1 MRALKKIMTELVI
14 KLYRTLAKNRALFYT
29 LLIATSA
36 LFVFLGSKVVYE
48 EDISKL
54 LPSTDESKSAG
65 FAFNNLKVKDKIF
78 IEFLLKDTTQYNEET
93 YYTLAEAADSF
104 ADSVLLKDTST
115 NYIADLTWKLDDYLL
130 QDALGYLFENVP
142 QVLESKFY
150 PALDSI
156 LNPTYADAVMAQ
168 NVELLSSAQGMF
180 YYDIVRND
188 PLAIRN
194 IFMQQNKDIAGMM
207 GGAYKVVEGHFFTP
221 DSTVA
226 LAFLSPNFK
235 SFDSKQ
241 GTWLVEMLEE
251 EIAEFEAENPE
262 IEILFHGA
270 PVQSVF
276 NSRQIKSDLATTLSF
291 SLVLIC
297 LIIWFCFRN
306 KSTLLM
312 LLVPVVYGAF
322 FALATIYLIKGGM
335 SLMALGIG
343 AIVLGVALSYCLH
356 VLTHYKYV
364 SDPETV
370 LREQTKP
377 VIMGSL
383 TTIGAFAGLLFTKS
397 ELLSDFGL
405 FASLGMVGTTVFCL
419 VFLPHFFNPE
429 NNRINQK
436 AFNFIEKLN
445 TYPFEK
451 KTWLV
456 VSVLI
461 IFAVCLFT
469 GRNVGFDSNL
479 RNIGHYEPDVMRSS
493 ELLAQKTMPGMESKF
508 YAVLSKD
515 LDSALTYNIA
525 LEKKCRELAE
535 KGLIKK
541 YTNSAMLLL
550 PSNVIEER
558 ISLWESYWTPEK
570 VEQTRKLINRSG
582 KAQGFKDGM
591 FEPFMELTQAE
602 FEANS
607 LIDAGII
614 PEGLQANLV
623 ECTDSTWLVFTSA
636 QALPEDM
643 LTVSNTLVKET
654 EGIPS
659 NAIIVVDPFFYT
671 QNMVELLND
680 DFNVVLGIS
689 SLFVLIVLLLSFRN
703 LAIALIAFLPMSMSW
718 YIVLGVMGMF
728 GLEFNLINIVIS
740 TFIFGIGVDY
750 SIFVMDGLLGKDN
763 PRLLTFHK
771 TAIFFSAVVLILSI
785 ASLMFAVHPAISS
798 IGLSTL
804 IGMASTIAITYTLE
818 PFLFNVYKKWKDARK
833 K

>member
-1 MRALKKIMTELVI
+1 MTNLVI
-14 KLYRTLAKNRALFYT
+14 KLYRALGKNRALFYA
-29 LLIATSA
+29 LLAATSA

-78 IEFLLKDTTQYNEET
+78 LEFLLKDTTAYDEET
-93 YYTLAEAADSF
+93 IYTLAEASDAF
-104 ADSVLLKDTST
+104 ADSLLMRDTET
-115 NYIADLTWKLDDYLL
+115 GFIADLTWKLDDYLL
-130 QDALGYLFENVP
+130 QDAMGYLFENVP
-142 QVLESKFY
+142 HFLDSNFY
-150 PALDSI
+150 PALENV
-156 LNPTYADAVMAQ
+156 LNKEYANQVMAE

-180 YYDIVRND
+180 WYDIVRND
-188 PLAIRN
+188 PLAIRK
-194 IFMQQNKDIAGMM
+194 IFMEQNKDLAGMM
-207 GGAYKVVEGHFFTP
+207 GGSYKVVESHFFTP

-241 GTWLVEMLEE
+241 GTWLVEMIEA
-251 EIAEFEAENPE
+251 EIEKFEAANPE

-306 KSTLLM
+306 KSTLAM
-312 LLVPVVYGAF
+312 LLLPVVYGAF
-322 FALATIYLIKGGM
+322 FALSGIYLIKGGM

-364 SDPETV
+364 SDPQTV
-370 LREQTKP
+370 LKEQTKP

-383 TTIGAFAGLLFTKS
+383 TTIGAFTGLIFTKS

-405 FASLGMVGTTVFCL
+405 FASLGMVGTTIFCL
-419 VFLPHFFNPE
+419 VFLPHFFRPE
-429 NNRINQK
+429 NNRINRK
-436 AFNFIEKLN
+436 AFDFIEKLN

-451 KTWLV
+451 KRWLV
-456 VSVLI
+456 ALVLA
-461 IFAVCLFT
+461 IFAVSLFT
-469 GRNVGFDSNL
+469 GRNVGFDSDL
-479 RNIGHYEPDVMRSS
+479 KNIGYYEPDVMRSG
-493 ELLAQKTMPGMESKF
+493 EILAQKTMPGMESKY

-515 LDSALTYNIA
+515 LDSALAYNIA
-525 LEKKCRELAE
+525 LEKHCRALADS
-535 KGLIKK
+535 GLIKK

-550 PSNVIEER
+550 PGDVIEER
-558 ISLWESYWTPEK
+558 IAMWNNFWTPEK
-570 VEQTRKLINRSG
+570 VAQTGKLIATSG
-582 KAQGFKDGM
+582 KAQGFKEGM
-591 FEPFMELTQAE
+591 FEPFMELAQGE
-602 FEANS
+602 FEVS
-607 LIDAGII
+607 YLIESGII
-614 PEGLQANLV
+614 PEGLLANLV
-623 ECTDSTWLVFTSA
+623 ECTDSTYLVFTSA

-643 LTVSNTLVKET
+643 LAVSNSLVKET

-671 QNMVELLND
+671 QNMVQLLND

-689 SLFVLIVLLLSFRN
+689 SLFVLVVLLLSFRN
-703 LAIALIAFLPMSMSW
+703 IAIALIAFLPMSMSW
-718 YIVLGVMGMF
+718 YIVLGVMGML

-763 PRLLTFHK
+763 PKLLTYHK

-785 ASLMFAVHPAISS
+785 ASLMFATHPAISS

-818 PFLFNVYKKWKDARK
+818 PFLFNLYKNWRDK

>member
-1 MRALKKIMTELVI
+1 MTELVI

-168 NVELLSSAQGMF
+168 NEELLSSAQGMF

-451 KTWLV
+451 QTWLV
-456 VSVLI
+456 VSVRI

-558 ISLWESYWTPEK
+558 IALWKNYWTPEK

>member
-1 MRALKKIMTELVI
+1 MTDLVI
-14 KLYRTLAKNRALFYT
+14 KLYRALKRKPWRLYA
-29 LLIATSA
+29 LLIPSMC
-36 LFVFLGSKVVYE
+36 LFVLLGSGVEYE

-54 LPSTDESKSAG
+54 LPATDESKSAG

-78 IEFLLKDTTQYNEET
+78 LEFLLKDTTAYNDESH
-93 YYTLAEAADSF
+93 YLLAEAADAF
-104 ADSVLLKDTST
+104 ADSLLLQDTAT
-115 NYIADLTWKLDDYLL
+115 NYIADLTWRLDEYIL

-142 QVLESKFY
+142 QFLDADFY

-156 LNPTYADAVMAQ
+156 LNREYADAVMEE

-180 YYDIVRND
+180 WYDIVRND

-194 IFMQQNKDIAGMM
+194 IFMARNKEIAGMM
-207 GGAYKVVEGHFFTP
+207 GGTYKVMEGHFFTP

-235 SFDSKQ
+235 AFDSQQ
-241 GTWLVEMLEE
+241 GTYLIEMLEGV
-251 EIAEFEAENPE
+251 IGNFEAANPD

-306 KSTLLM
+306 RSTIIM
-312 LLVPVVYGAF
+312 LLFPVIYGAF
-322 FALATIYLIKGGM
+322 FALSGIYIIKGGM

-364 SDPETV
+364 NDPETV

-383 TTIGAFAGLLFTKS
+383 TTIGAFMGLMFTKS

-405 FASLGMVGTTVFCL
+405 FASLGMVGTTFFCL
-419 VFLPHFFNPE
+419 VFLPHFFNPQK
-429 NNRINQK
+429 NRTNRK
-436 AFNFIEKLN
+436 AFSFIEKLN
-445 TYPFEK
+445 TYPYEK
-451 KTWLV
+451 KYWLV
-456 VSVLI
+456 GLVLAV
-461 IFAVCLFT
+461 FAVSLFT

-479 RNIGHYEPDVMRSS
+479 KNIGYNEPDVVRSGRI
-493 ELLAQKTMPGMESKF
+493 LAEKTMPGMESKY

-515 LDSALTYNIA
+515 LDSALVYNIA
-525 LEKKCRELAE
+525 LEKKCRELADS
-535 KGLIKK
+535 GLVKK
-541 YTNSAMLLL
+541 YTNSAMLML
-550 PSNVIEER
+550 PSTVAAER
-558 ISLWESYWTPEK
+558 IDMWKEFWSREK
-570 VEQTRKLINRSG
+570 VEKLQNLLSASG
-582 KAQGFKDGM
+582 KAHGFKDGM
-591 FEPFMELTQAE
+591 FEPFLELVGRE
-602 FEANS
+602 FEVNS
-607 LIDAGII
+607 IVDAGIV
-614 PEGLQANLV
+614 PDGLMANLM
-623 ECTDSTWLVFTSA
+623 EYTDSTYLVFTSA

-643 LTVSNTLVKET
+643 LAVSNALVRGT
-654 EGIPS
+654 EGVPA
-659 NAIIVVDPFFYT
+659 NAIIVADPFFYT
-671 QNMVELLND
+671 QNMVKLLND
-680 DFNVVLGIS
+680 DFNTVLGIS
-689 SLFVLIVLLLSFRN
+689 SLFVFIVLLLSFRN
-703 LAIALIAFLPMSMSW
+703 IAIAIIAFLPMGMSW

-728 GLEFNLINIVIS
+728 GMEFNLINIVIS

-750 SIFVMDGLLGKDN
+750 SIFVMDGLLGRDN
-763 PRLLTFHK
+763 PKLLTYHK

-785 ASLMFAVHPAISS
+785 ASLMFATHPAISS

-804 IGMASTIAITYTLE
+804 IGMASTIAITYILE
-818 PFLFNVYKKWKDARK
+818 PFLFNIYKKWRERK
-833 K
+833 

>member
-1 MRALKKIMTELVI
+1 MTDLVI
-14 KLYRTLAKNRALFYT
+14 KLYRALGKNRALFYT
-29 LLIATSA
+29 LLVASSL

-78 IEFLLKDTTQYNEET
+78 LEFLLKDTTAYNEESL
-93 YYTLAEAADSF
+93 YTLAEASDAF
-104 ADSVLLKDTST
+104 ADSLLLQDTAT
-115 NYIADLTWKLDDYLL
+115 NYIADITWRLDDYIL

-142 QVLESKFY
+142 QFLDGRFY

-156 LNPTYADAVMAQ
+156 LNPAYADEVMAE
-168 NVELLSSAQGMF
+168 NVELLYSAQGMF
-180 YYDIVRND
+180 WYDIVRTD
-188 PLAIRN
+188 PLAMRK
-194 IFMQQNKDIAGMM
+194 IFMEQNKDIAGMM
-207 GGAYKVVEGHFFTP
+207 GGTYKVVEGHFFTP

-235 SFDSKQ
+235 AFDSQQ
-241 GTWLVEMLEE
+241 GTFLVEMLER
-251 EIAEFEAENPE
+251 EIEKFEAANPE
-262 IEILFHGA
+262 IEVLFHGA

-306 KSTLLM
+306 KSTLAM
-312 LLVPVVYGAF
+312 LLLPVVYGAF
-322 FALATIYLIKGGM
+322 FALSGIYIIKGGM

-364 SDPETV
+364 SDPERV

-383 TTIGAFAGLLFTKS
+383 TTIGAFMGLLFTKS

-419 VFLPHFFNPE
+419 VFLPHFFRPE
-429 NNRINQK
+429 NNRMNRK
-436 AFNFIEKLN
+436 AFDFIEKLN

-451 KTWLV
+451 KKWLV
-456 VSVLI
+456 ALVLVV
-461 IFAVCLFT
+461 FAVSLFT
-469 GRNVGFDSNL
+469 GKNVGFDSNL
-479 RNIGHYEPDVMRSS
+479 KNIGYNEPDVVRSGQIM
-493 ELLAQKTMPGMESKF
+493 ARKTMPGMESKYF
-508 YAVLSKD
+508 AVLSTD
-515 LDSALTYNIA
+515 LDSALAYNIA
-525 LEKKCRELAE
+525 LEKHCKALADS
-535 KGLIKK
+535 GLIKK

-550 PSNVIEER
+550 PSDVTEAR
-558 ISLWESYWTPEK
+558 IAQWQEFWSAEK
-570 VEQTRKLINRSG
+570 VARTEKMLSDAG
-582 KAQGFKDGM
+582 KKQGFKEGM
-591 FEPFMELTQAE
+591 FEPFMGLVEGE
-602 FEANS
+602 FEVNS
-607 LIDAGII
+607 LVDAGII
-614 PEGLQANLV
+614 PDGLLANLV
-623 ECTDSTWLVFTSA
+623 EYTDSTYLVFTSA

-643 LTVSNTLVKET
+643 LAVSNALVKGT

-659 NAIIVVDPFFYT
+659 NAIIVADPFFYT

-689 SLFVLIVLLLSFRN
+689 SLFVLVVLLLSFRN
-703 LAIALIAFLPMSMSW
+703 IAIALIAFLPMSMSW
-718 YIVLGVMGMF
+718 YIVLGVMGLF

-750 SIFVMDGLLGKDN
+750 SIFVMDGLLGRDN
-763 PRLLTFHK
+763 PKLLTYHK

-785 ASLMFAVHPAISS
+785 ASLMFATHPAISS

-804 IGMASTIAITYTLE
+804 IGMASTISITYILE
-818 PFLFNVYKKWKDARK
+818 PFLFNIYKKWKERK
-833 K
+833 

>member
-1 MRALKKIMTELVI
+1 
-14 KLYRTLAKNRALFYT
+14 
-29 LLIATSA
+29 
-36 LFVFLGSKVVYE
+36 
-48 EDISKL
+48 
-54 LPSTDESKSAG
+54 
-65 FAFNNLKVKDKIF
+65 
-78 IEFLLKDTTQYNEET
+78 
-93 YYTLAEAADSF
+93 
-104 ADSVLLKDTST
+104 
-115 NYIADLTWKLDDYLL
+115 
-130 QDALGYLFENVP
+130 
-142 QVLESKFY
+142 
-150 PALDSI
+150 
-156 LNPTYADAVMAQ
+156 
-168 NVELLSSAQGMF
+168 
-180 YYDIVRND
+180 
-188 PLAIRN
+188 
-194 IFMQQNKDIAGMM
+194 
-207 GGAYKVVEGHFFTP
+207 VVEGHFFTP

-226 LAFLSPNFK
+226 LAFISPNFK

-251 EIAEFEAENPE
+251 EIAEFEAENPG

-306 KSTLLM
+306 KSTLVM

-356 VLTHYKYV
+356 VLTHYKCV

-383 TTIGAFAGLLFTKS
+383 TTIGAFAGLLFTKY

-405 FASLGMVGTTVFCL
+405 FASLGIVGTTVFCL

-429 NNRINQK
+429 NNRINKK
-436 AFNFIEKLN
+436 AFSLIEKLN

-451 KTWLV
+451 KKWLV
-456 VSVLI
+456 AVVLL

-558 ISLWESYWTPEK
+558 IALWKNYWTPEK

-582 KAQGFKDGM
+582 KAQGFKEGM

-763 PRLLTFHK
+763 PKLLTYHK

-818 PFLFNVYKKWKDARK
+818 PFLFNIYKKWKDAGK

>member
-1 MRALKKIMTELVI
+1 MTDLVI
-14 KLYRTLAKNRALFYT
+14 KLYRALGKNRALFYT
-29 LLIATSA
+29 LLVASSL

-78 IEFLLKDTTQYNEET
+78 LEFLLKDTTAYNEESL
-93 YYTLAEAADSF
+93 YTLAEASDAF
-104 ADSVLLKDTST
+104 ADSLLLQDTAT
-115 NYIADLTWKLDDYLL
+115 NYIADLTWRLDDYIL

-142 QVLESKFY
+142 QFLDGRFY

-156 LNPTYADAVMAQ
+156 LNPAYADEVMAE
-168 NVELLSSAQGMF
+168 NVELLYSAQGMF
-180 YYDIVRND
+180 WYDIVRTD
-188 PLAIRN
+188 PLAMRK
-194 IFMQQNKDIAGMM
+194 IFMEQNKDIAGMM
-207 GGAYKVVEGHFFTP
+207 GGTYKVVEGHFFTP

-235 SFDSKQ
+235 AFDSQQ
-241 GTWLVEMLEE
+241 GTFLVEMLER
-251 EIAEFEAENPE
+251 EIEKFEAANPE
-262 IEILFHGA
+262 IEVLFHGA

-306 KSTLLM
+306 KSTLAM
-312 LLVPVVYGAF
+312 LLLPVVYGAF
-322 FALATIYLIKGGM
+322 FALSGIYIIKGGM

-364 SDPETV
+364 SDPERV

-383 TTIGAFAGLLFTKS
+383 TTIGAFMGLLFTKS

-419 VFLPHFFNPE
+419 VFLPHFFRPE
-429 NNRINQK
+429 NNRMNRK
-436 AFNFIEKLN
+436 AFDFIEKLN

-451 KTWLV
+451 KKWLV
-456 VSVLI
+456 ALVLVV
-461 IFAVCLFT
+461 FAVSLFT

-479 RNIGHYEPDVMRSS
+479 KNIGYNEPDVVRSGQIM
-493 ELLAQKTMPGMESKF
+493 ARKTMPGMESKYF
-508 YAVLSKD
+508 AVLSKD
-515 LDSALTYNIA
+515 LDSALAYNIA
-525 LEKKCRELAE
+525 LEKHCKALADS
-535 KGLIKK
+535 GLIKK

-550 PSNVIEER
+550 PSDVTEAR
-558 ISLWESYWTPEK
+558 IAQWQEFWSAEK
-570 VEQTRKLINRSG
+570 VARTEKMLSASG
-582 KAQGFKDGM
+582 KKQGFKEGM
-591 FEPFMELTQAE
+591 FEPFMGLVEGE
-602 FEANS
+602 FEVNS
-607 LIDAGII
+607 LVDAGII
-614 PEGLQANLV
+614 PDGLLANLV
-623 ECTDSTWLVFTSA
+623 EYTDSTYLVFTSA

-643 LTVSNTLVKET
+643 LAVSNALVKGT

-659 NAIIVVDPFFYT
+659 NAIIVADPFFYT

-689 SLFVLIVLLLSFRN
+689 SLFVLVVLLLSFRN
-703 LAIALIAFLPMSMSW
+703 IAIALIAFLPMSMSW
-718 YIVLGVMGMF
+718 YIVLGVMGLF

-750 SIFVMDGLLGKDN
+750 SIFVMDGLLGRDN
-763 PRLLTFHK
+763 PKLLTYHK

-785 ASLMFAVHPAISS
+785 ASLMFATHPAISS

-804 IGMASTIAITYTLE
+804 IGMASTISITYILE
-818 PFLFNVYKKWKDARK
+818 PFLFNIYKKWKERK
-833 K
+833 

>member
-1 MRALKKIMTELVI
+1 MTELVI
-14 KLYRTLAKNRALFYT
+14 KLYRALQKNRALFYT

-36 LFVFLGSKVVYE
+36 LFAFLGSKVVYE

-54 LPSTDESKSAG
+54 LPSTDESESAG
-65 FAFNNLKVKDKIF
+65 FAFNNLKVKDKVF
-78 IEFLLKDTTQYNEET
+78 IQFLLKDTTAYDEET
-93 YYTLAEAADSF
+93 IYTLAEAADTF
-104 ADSVLLKDTST
+104 ADSLLLQDTET
-115 NYIADLTWKLDDYLL
+115 NYIADLTWRLDDYLL
-130 QDALGYLFENVP
+130 QDAMGYLFENVP
-142 QVLESKFY
+142 HF
-150 PALDSI
+150 LDSNFYQPLEEI
-156 LNPTYADAVMAQ
+156 LTPAHAEQARAN

-180 YYDIVRND
+180 WYDIVRND

-194 IFMQQNKDIAGMM
+194 IFMEQNKGLASMM
-207 GGAYKVVEGHFFTP
+207 GGSYKVMEGHFFTP

-226 LAFLSPNFK
+226 IAFLSPNFK

-241 GTWLVEMLEE
+241 GTWMVEMLEG
-251 EIAEFEAENPE
+251 EIAKFEAAHPE
-262 IEILFHGA
+262 IEIIFHGA

-276 NSRQIKSDLATTLSF
+276 NSRQIKNDLVTTLGF
-291 SLVLIC
+291 SLILIG

-306 KSTLLM
+306 KSTLL
-312 LLVPVVYGAF
+312 LLIVPVVYGAF
-322 FALATIYLIKGGM
+322 FSLSGIYLIKGGM

-383 TTIGAFAGLLFTKS
+383 TTIGAFMGLVFTKS

-405 FASLGMVGTTVFCL
+405 FAALGMVGTTIFCL
-419 VFLPHFFNPE
+419 VFLPHFFRPE
-429 NNRINQK
+429 NNKINRK
-436 AFNFIEKLN
+436 AFAIIEKIN

-451 KTWLV
+451 KGWLV
-456 VSVLI
+456 ILVLAIFVVS
-461 IFAVCLFT
+461 LFT
-469 GRNVGFDSNL
+469 GKNVGFDSDL
-479 RNIGHYEPDVMRSS
+479 KNIGHYEPDVMRSQA
-493 ELLAQKTMPGMESKF
+493 LMAQKTMPGMESKF

-535 KGLIKK
+535 SGLIKK
-541 YTNSAMLLL
+541 FSNTAMLLL
-550 PSNVIEER
+550 PSNVIKERIALWSGFWNEER
-558 ISLWESYWTPEK
+558 VEK
-570 VEQTRKLINRSG
+570 TRKILSNSG
-582 KAQGFKDGM
+582 KKQGFKEGM
-591 FEPFMELTQAE
+591 FDPFMDLAQGEYE
-602 FEANS
+602 VSS

-614 PEGLQANLV
+614 PEGLLANLV
-623 ECTDSTWLVFTSA
+623 ECTDSTYLVFTSA

-643 LTVSNTLVKET
+643 LTVSNTLVRET
-654 EGIPS
+654 EGIPG

-703 LAIALIAFLPMSMSW
+703 IPIALIAFLPMSMSW
-718 YIVLGVMGMF
+718 YIVLGVMGML
-728 GLEFNLINIVIS
+728 GLQFNLINIVIS

-750 SIFVMDGLLGKDN
+750 SIFVMDGMLGKDN
-763 PRLLTFHK
+763 PKLLTYHK

-818 PFLFNVYKKWKDARK
+818 PFLFNMYKKWKERK

>member
-1 MRALKKIMTELVI
+1 
-14 KLYRTLAKNRALFYT
+14 
-29 LLIATSA
+29 
-36 LFVFLGSKVVYE
+36 
-48 EDISKL
+48 
-54 LPSTDESKSAG
+54 
-65 FAFNNLKVKDKIF
+65 
-78 IEFLLKDTTQYNEET
+78 
-93 YYTLAEAADSF
+93 
-104 ADSVLLKDTST
+104 
-115 NYIADLTWKLDDYLL
+115 
-130 QDALGYLFENVP
+130 
-142 QVLESKFY
+142 
-150 PALDSI
+150 
-156 LNPTYADAVMAQ
+156 
-168 NVELLSSAQGMF
+168 
-180 YYDIVRND
+180 
-188 PLAIRN
+188 
-194 IFMQQNKDIAGMM
+194 
-207 GGAYKVVEGHFFTP
+207 
-221 DSTVA
+221 
-226 LAFLSPNFK
+226 
-235 SFDSKQ
+235 
-241 GTWLVEMLEE
+241 
-251 EIAEFEAENPE
+251 
-262 IEILFHGA
+262 
-270 PVQSVF
+270 
-276 NSRQIKSDLATTLSF
+276 
-291 SLVLIC
+291 
-297 LIIWFCFRN
+297 
-306 KSTLLM
+306 
-312 LLVPVVYGAF
+312 
-322 FALATIYLIKGGM
+322 
-335 SLMALGIG
+335 
-343 AIVLGVALSYCLH
+343 

-429 NNRINQK
+429 NNRINKK
-436 AFNFIEKLN
+436 AFSLIEKLN

-451 KTWLV
+451 KKWLV
-456 VSVLI
+456 AVVLL

-558 ISLWESYWTPEK
+558 IALWKNYWTPEK

-582 KAQGFKDGM
+582 KAQGFKEGM

-763 PRLLTFHK
+763 PKLLTYHK

-818 PFLFNVYKKWKDARK
+818 PFLFNIYKKWKDAGK

>member
-1 MRALKKIMTELVI
+1 MTELTI
-14 KLYRTLAKNRALFYT
+14 KLYRALKKNRALFYT

-142 QVLESKFY
+142 QVLESNFY

-156 LNPTYADAVMAQ
+156 LNPAYADAVMAE

-251 EIAEFEAENPE
+251 EIAEFQAENPE

-291 SLVLIC
+291 SLILIC
-297 LIIWFCFRN
+297 LIIWYCFKN
-306 KSTLLM
+306 KSTLMM
-312 LLVPVVYGAF
+312 LIVPVVYGAF
-322 FALATIYLIKGGM
+322 FALSVIYLIKGGM

-419 VFLPHFFNPE
+419 VFLPHFFKPE
-429 NNRINQK
+429 NNKINKK

-451 KTWLV
+451 KKWLV
-456 VSVLI
+456 AAVMA
-461 IFAVCLFT
+461 IFAISLFT
-469 GRNVGFDSNL
+469 GKNVGFDTDL
-479 RNIGHYEPDVMRSS
+479 KNIGHYEPVVMRSTKI
-493 ELLAQKTMPGMESKF
+493 LAEKTMPGMESKF

-535 KGLIKK
+535 QGLIKK

-558 ISLWESYWTPEK
+558 IDLWENYWTEDK
-570 VEQTRKLINRSG
+570 VEQTRKLISRSG

-591 FEPFMELTQAE
+591 FDPFMELTQAE

-654 EGIPS
+654 EGVPS
-659 NAIIVVDPFFYT
+659 NSIIVVDPFFYT
-671 QNMVELLND
+671 QNMVKLLND

-689 SLFVLIVLLLSFRN
+689 SLFVLVVLLLSFRN

-718 YIVLGVMGMF
+718 YIVLGVMGIF

-763 PRLLTFHK
+763 PKLLTFHK

-818 PFLFNVYKKWKDARK
+818 PFLFNIYKKWKDARK

>member
-1 MRALKKIMTELVI
+1 MTDLVI
-14 KLYRTLAKNRALFYT
+14 KLYRALGKNRALFYT
-29 LLIATSA
+29 LLIASSV
-36 LFVFLGSKVVYE
+36 LFAFLGSKVVYE

-78 IEFLLKDTTQYNEET
+78 LEFLLKDTTGYNEESF
-93 YYTLAEAADSF
+93 YSLAEAADSF
-104 ADSVLLKDTST
+104 ADSLLLQDTAT
-115 NYIADLTWKLDDYLL
+115 CYIADLTWRLDDYIL
-130 QDALGYLFENVP
+130 QDAMGYLFENVP
-142 QVLESKFY
+142 HFLDSNFY
-150 PALDSI
+150 PALENI
-156 LNPTYADAVMAQ
+156 LNPAYADKVMEE

-180 YYDIVRND
+180 WYDIVRND

-194 IFMQQNKDIAGMM
+194 IFMEQNKDIAGMM
-207 GGAYKVVEGHFFTP
+207 GGSYKILEGHFFTP

-241 GTWLVEMLEE
+241 GTWLVEMIEG
-251 EIAEFEAENPE
+251 EIAKFEAANPE

-276 NSRQIKSDLATTLSF
+276 NSRQIKSDLTTTLSF
-291 SLVLIC
+291 SLALIC

-306 KSTLLM
+306 KSTLI
-312 LLVPVVYGAF
+312 LLLLPVVYGAF
-322 FALATIYLIKGGM
+322 FALAVIYLIKGGM

-364 SDPETV
+364 SDPERV

-419 VFLPHFFNPE
+419 VFLPHFFRPE
-429 NNRINQK
+429 NNRINRN
-436 AFNFIEKLN
+436 AFDFIEKLN

-451 KTWLV
+451 KRWLV
-456 VSVLI
+456 ASVVV
-461 IFAVCLFT
+461 IFIVCLFT

-479 RNIGHYEPDVMRSS
+479 RNIGHYEPDVMRSTAI
-493 ELLAQKTMPGMESKF
+493 LAEKTMPGMESKY

-515 LDSALTYNIA
+515 LDSAFTYNIA

-535 KGLIKK
+535 SGLIKK

-550 PSNVIEER
+550 PADVIEER
-558 ISLWESYWTPEK
+558 IALWQDFWSPEK
-570 VEQTRKLINRSG
+570 VEHTRKMINRSG
-582 KAQGFKDGM
+582 KAQGFKEGM
-591 FEPFMELTQAE
+591 FEPFMELAQGE
-602 FEANS
+602 YDVNY
-607 LIDAGII
+607 LIEAGII
-614 PEGLQANLV
+614 PEGLLANLV
-623 ECTDSTWLVFTSA
+623 ECTDSTYLVFTSA

-643 LTVSNTLVKET
+643 LKVSNTLVKET

-703 LAIALIAFLPMSMSW
+703 IAVALIAFLPMSMSW
-718 YIVLGVMGMF
+718 YIVLGVMGIF

-750 SIFVMDGLLGKDN
+750 SIFVMDGLLGRGNDN
-763 PRLLTFHK
+763 PMLLTYHK

-818 PFLFNVYKKWKDARK
+818 PFLFNLYKKWRDK

>member
-1 MRALKKIMTELVI
+1 MTDLVI
-14 KLYRTLAKNRALFYT
+14 KLYRALGKNCALFYT
-29 LLIATSA
+29 LLVASSL

-78 IEFLLKDTTQYNEET
+78 LEFLLKDTTAYNEESL
-93 YYTLAEAADSF
+93 YTLAEASDAF
-104 ADSVLLKDTST
+104 ADSLLLQDTAT
-115 NYIADLTWKLDDYLL
+115 NYIADLTWRLDDYIL

-142 QVLESKFY
+142 QFLDERFY

-156 LNPTYADAVMAQ
+156 LNPAYADEVMAE
-168 NVELLSSAQGMF
+168 NVELLYSAQGMF
-180 YYDIVRND
+180 WYDIVRTD
-188 PLAIRN
+188 PLAMRK
-194 IFMQQNKDIAGMM
+194 IFMEQNKDIAGMM
-207 GGAYKVVEGHFFTP
+207 GGTYKVMEGHFFTP

-235 SFDSKQ
+235 AFDSQQ
-241 GTWLVEMLEE
+241 GTFLVEMLER
-251 EIAEFEAENPE
+251 EIEKFEAANPE
-262 IEILFHGA
+262 IEVLFHGA

-306 KSTLLM
+306 KSTLAM
-312 LLVPVVYGAF
+312 LLLPVVYGAF
-322 FALATIYLIKGGM
+322 FALSGIYIIKGGM

-364 SDPETV
+364 SDPERV

-383 TTIGAFAGLLFTKS
+383 TTIGAFMGLLFTKS

-419 VFLPHFFNPE
+419 VFLPHFFRPE
-429 NNRINQK
+429 NNRMNRK
-436 AFNFIEKLN
+436 AFDFIEKLN

-451 KTWLV
+451 KKWLV
-456 VSVLI
+456 ALVLVV
-461 IFAVCLFT
+461 FAVSLFT

-479 RNIGHYEPDVMRSS
+479 KNIGYNEPDVVRSGQIM
-493 ELLAQKTMPGMESKF
+493 ARKTMPGMESKYF
-508 YAVLSKD
+508 AVLSTD
-515 LDSALTYNIA
+515 LDSALAYNIA
-525 LEKKCRELAE
+525 LEKHCKALADS
-535 KGLIKK
+535 GLIKK

-550 PSNVIEER
+550 PSDVTEAR
-558 ISLWESYWTPEK
+558 IAQWQEFWSAEK
-570 VEQTRKLINRSG
+570 VARTEKMLSTAG
-582 KAQGFKDGM
+582 KKQGFKEGM
-591 FEPFMELTQAE
+591 FEPFMGLVEGE
-602 FEANS
+602 FEVNS
-607 LIDAGII
+607 LVDAGII
-614 PEGLQANLV
+614 PDGLLANLV
-623 ECTDSTWLVFTSA
+623 EYTDSTYLVFTSA

-643 LTVSNTLVKET
+643 LAVSNALVKGT

-659 NAIIVVDPFFYT
+659 NAIIVADPFFYT

-689 SLFVLIVLLLSFRN
+689 SLFVLVVLLLSFRN
-703 LAIALIAFLPMSMSW
+703 IAIALIAFLPMSMSW
-718 YIVLGVMGMF
+718 YIVLGVMGLF

-750 SIFVMDGLLGKDN
+750 SIFVMDGLLGRDN
-763 PRLLTFHK
+763 PKLLTYHK

-785 ASLMFAVHPAISS
+785 ASLMFATHPAISS

-804 IGMASTIAITYTLE
+804 IGMASTISITYILE
-818 PFLFNVYKKWKDARK
+818 PFLFNIYKKWKERK
-833 K
+833 

>member
-1 MRALKKIMTELVI
+1 MTNLVI
-14 KLYRTLAKNRALFYT
+14 KLYRALQKNRALFYT
-29 LLIATSA
+29 LLIASSA

-78 IEFLLKDTTQYNEET
+78 LQFMLKDTTAYDQET
-93 YYTLAEAADSF
+93 MYTLAEATDTF
-104 ADSVLLKDTST
+104 ADSLLMQDTAT
-115 NYIADLTWKLDDYLL
+115 NYIADLTWRLDEYLM
-130 QDALGYLFENVP
+130 QDAMGYLFENLP
-142 QVLESKFY
+142 HFLDENFYAPLEQALT
-150 PALDSI
+150 PAH
-156 LNPTYADAVMAQ
+156 ADMAMAN

-180 YYDIVRND
+180 WYDIVRND

-194 IFMQQNKDIAGMM
+194 IFLEQNKGLAGMM
-207 GGAYKVVEGHFFTP
+207 GGNYKIMESHFFTP
-221 DSTVA
+221 DSTIA
-226 LAFLSPNFK
+226 IAFLSPNFK

-241 GTWLVEMLEE
+241 GTWLVEMLEG
-251 EIAEFEAENPE
+251 EIAKFEAANPE

-276 NSRQIKSDLATTLSF
+276 NSRQIKNDLVTTLGF
-291 SLVLIC
+291 SLILIG
-297 LIIWFCFRN
+297 LIIWGCFRN
-306 KSTLLM
+306 KSTLLL
-312 LLVPVVYGAF
+312 LLVPVIYGAF
-322 FALATIYLIKGGM
+322 FSLSGIYLIKGSM

-356 VLTHYKYV
+356 ILTHYKYV

-383 TTIGAFAGLLFTKS
+383 TTIGAFMGLVFTKS

-419 VFLPHFFNPE
+419 VFLPHFFRPE
-429 NNRINQK
+429 NNKINKK
-436 AFNFIEKLN
+436 AFALIEKLN

-456 VSVLI
+456 VLVL
-461 IFAVCLFT
+461 AVFVISLFT
-469 GRNVGFDSNL
+469 GKNVGFDSDL
-479 RNIGHYEPDVMRSS
+479 KNIGHYEPDIMRSQAIM
-493 ELLAQKTMPGMESKF
+493 AQKTMPGMHSKY

-525 LEKKCRELAE
+525 LENKCRELADS
-535 KGLIKK
+535 GLIKK
-541 YTNSAMLLL
+541 FSNTAMLML
-550 PSNVIEER
+550 PSNIIQER
-558 ISLWESYWTPEK
+558 ISLWENFWSEDK
-570 VEQTRKLINRSG
+570 EAKTRKILSVSG
-582 KAQGFKDGM
+582 KKQGFKEGM
-591 FEPFMELTQAE
+591 FEPFIELAE
-602 FEANS
+602 GDYDVNS
-607 LIDAGII
+607 IIDAGLI
-614 PEGLQANLV
+614 PDGLLANFV
-623 ECTDSTWLVFTSA
+623 ECTDSTYLVFTSA
-636 QALPEDM
+636 QALPQDM
-643 LTVSNTLVKET
+643 LAVSNALVKET

-703 LAIALIAFLPMSMSW
+703 IPIALIAFLPMSMSW
-718 YIVLGVMGMF
+718 YIVLGVMGML

-750 SIFVMDGLLGKDN
+750 SIFVMDGLLGKEN
-763 PRLLTFHK
+763 PKLLTYHK
-771 TAIFFSAVVLILSI
+771 SAIFFSAVVLILSI

-818 PFLFNVYKKWKDARK
+818 PFLFNQYKKWKERK

>member
-1 MRALKKIMTELVI
+1 MTELVI

-558 ISLWESYWTPEK
+558 ISLWENYWTPEK

>member
-1 MRALKKIMTELVI
+1 MTNLVI
-14 KLYRTLAKNRALFYT
+14 KLYRALKRKPWRLYA
-29 LLIATSA
+29 LLIPTMC
-36 LFVFLGSKVVYE
+36 LFVLLGSRVEYE

-78 IEFLLKDTTQYNEET
+78 LEFLLKDTTAYNEET
-93 YYTLAEAADSF
+93 LYTLAEASDTF
-104 ADSVLLKDTST
+104 ADSLLLQDTAT
-115 NYIADLTWKLDDYLL
+115 NYIADLTWRLDDYIL

-142 QVLESKFY
+142 QFLDENFY

-156 LNPTYADAVMAQ
+156 LNPEYAESIMAE
-168 NVELLSSAQGMF
+168 NVELLTSAQGMF
-180 YYDIVRND
+180 WYDIVRRD
-188 PLAIRN
+188 PLALRK
-194 IFMQQNKDIAGMM
+194 IFMEQNKDIAGMM
-207 GGAYKVVEGHFFTP
+207 GGTYKVVEGHFFTP

-235 SFDSKQ
+235 AFDSQQ
-241 GTWLVEMLEE
+241 GTLLVEMLER
-251 EIAEFEAENPE
+251 EIEKFEAANPE

-306 KSTLLM
+306 KSTLAM
-312 LLVPVVYGAF
+312 LLFPVVYGAF
-322 FALATIYLIKGGM
+322 FALSGIYIIKGGM

-364 SDPETV
+364 SDPERV

-383 TTIGAFAGLLFTKS
+383 TTIGAFMGLLFTKS

-419 VFLPHFFNPE
+419 VFLPHFFRPE
-429 NNRINQK
+429 RNRINRK
-436 AFNFIEKLN
+436 AFDFIEKLN

-451 KTWLV
+451 KKWLV
-456 VSVLI
+456 ALVLVV
-461 IFAVCLFT
+461 FAVSLFT

-479 RNIGHYEPDVMRSS
+479 KNIGYNEPDVVRSGQIM
-493 ELLAQKTMPGMESKF
+493 AQKTMPGMESKYF
-508 YAVLSKD
+508 AVLSTD
-515 LDSALTYNIA
+515 LNSALAYNIA
-525 LEKKCRELAE
+525 LEKHCKALADS
-535 KGLIKK
+535 GLIKK

-550 PSNVIEER
+550 PSDVTEKR
-558 ISLWESYWTPEK
+558 ITQWQEFWSQEK
-570 VEQTRKLINRSG
+570 VARTGKLLSLSG
-582 KAQGFKDGM
+582 KKEGFKEGM
-591 FEPFMELTQAE
+591 FEPFMELVQGE

-607 LIDAGII
+607 LVDAGII
-614 PEGLQANLV
+614 PEGLLANLV
-623 ECTDSTWLVFTSA
+623 EYTDSTYLVFTSA

-643 LTVSNTLVKET
+643 LAVSNALVKET

-659 NAIIVVDPFFYT
+659 NAIIVADPFFYT

-680 DFNVVLGIS
+680 DFNMVLGIS
-689 SLFVLIVLLLSFRN
+689 SLFVFIVLLLSFRN
-703 LAIALIAFLPMSMSW
+703 IIIALIAFLPMGMSW
-718 YIVLGVMGMF
+718 YIVLGVMGIL

-750 SIFVMDGLLGKDN
+750 SIFVMDGLLGSGN
-763 PRLLTFHK
+763 PKLLTYHK

-785 ASLMFAVHPAISS
+785 ASLMFATHPAISS

-804 IGMASTIAITYTLE
+804 IGMASTIAITYILE
-818 PFLFNVYKKWKDARK
+818 PFLFNIYKKRK
-833 K
+833 ERK

>member
-1 MRALKKIMTELVI
+1 MTDLVI
-14 KLYRTLAKNRALFYT
+14 KLYRALGKNRALFYT
-29 LLIATSA
+29 LLVASSL

-78 IEFLLKDTTQYNEET
+78 LEFLLKDTTAYDGET
-93 YYTLAEAADSF
+93 LYTLAEASDAF
-104 ADSVLLKDTST
+104 ADSLLLQDTAT
-115 NYIADLTWKLDDYLL
+115 NYIADLTWRLDDYIL

-142 QVLESKFY
+142 QFLDGRFY

-156 LNPTYADAVMAQ
+156 LNPAYADEVMAE
-168 NVELLSSAQGMF
+168 NVELLYSAQGMF
-180 YYDIVRND
+180 WYDIVRTD
-188 PLAIRN
+188 PLAMRK
-194 IFMQQNKDIAGMM
+194 IFMEQNKDIAGMM
-207 GGAYKVVEGHFFTP
+207 GGTYKVVEGHFFTP

-235 SFDSKQ
+235 AFDSQQ
-241 GTWLVEMLEE
+241 GTFLVEMLEREIEKFE
-251 EIAEFEAENPE
+251 EANPE
-262 IEILFHGA
+262 IEVLFHGA

-306 KSTLLM
+306 KSTLAM
-312 LLVPVVYGAF
+312 LLLPVVYGAF
-322 FALATIYLIKGGM
+322 FALSGIYIIKGGM

-364 SDPETV
+364 SDPERV

-383 TTIGAFAGLLFTKS
+383 TTIGAFMGLLFTKS

-419 VFLPHFFNPE
+419 VFLPHFFRPE
-429 NNRINQK
+429 NNRMNRK
-436 AFNFIEKLN
+436 AFDFIEKLN

-451 KTWLV
+451 KKWLV
-456 VSVLI
+456 ALVLVV
-461 IFAVCLFT
+461 FAVSLFT

-479 RNIGHYEPDVMRSS
+479 KNIGYNEPDVVRSGQIM
-493 ELLAQKTMPGMESKF
+493 ARKTMPGMESKYF
-508 YAVLSKD
+508 AVLSKD
-515 LDSALTYNIA
+515 LDSALAYNIA
-525 LEKKCRELAE
+525 LEKHCKALADS
-535 KGLIKK
+535 GLIKK

-550 PSNVIEER
+550 PSDVTEAR
-558 ISLWESYWTPEK
+558 IAQWQEFWSAEK
-570 VEQTRKLINRSG
+570 VARTEKMLSAAG
-582 KAQGFKDGM
+582 KKQGFKDGM
-591 FEPFMELTQAE
+591 FEPFMGLVEGE
-602 FEANS
+602 FEVNS
-607 LIDAGII
+607 LVDAGII
-614 PEGLQANLV
+614 PDGLLANLV
-623 ECTDSTWLVFTSA
+623 EYTDSTYLVFTSA

-643 LTVSNTLVKET
+643 LAVSNALVKGT

-659 NAIIVVDPFFYT
+659 NAIIVADPFFYT

-689 SLFVLIVLLLSFRN
+689 SLFVLVVLLLSFRN
-703 LAIALIAFLPMSMSW
+703 IAIALIAFLPMSMSW
-718 YIVLGVMGMF
+718 YIVLGVMGLF

-750 SIFVMDGLLGKDN
+750 SIFVMDGLLGRDN
-763 PRLLTFHK
+763 PKLLTYHK

-785 ASLMFAVHPAISS
+785 ASLMFATHPAISS

-804 IGMASTIAITYTLE
+804 IGMASTISITYILE
-818 PFLFNVYKKWKDARK
+818 PFLFNIYKKWKERK
-833 K
+833 

>member
-1 MRALKKIMTELVI
+1 MTELII
-14 KLYRTLAKNRALFYT
+14 KLYRALAKNRALFYT
-29 LLIATSA
+29 LLIASSA

-93 YYTLAEAADSF
+93 HYTLAEAADSF
-104 ADSVLLKDTST
+104 ADAVLLKDTST

-142 QVLESKFY
+142 MVLESNFY
-150 PALDSI
+150 PALDSV
-156 LNPTYADAVMAQ
+156 LNPTYADEVMAQ

-221 DSTVA
+221 DSTIA

-241 GTWLVEMLEE
+241 GTWLVEMIEE
-251 EIAEFEAENPE
+251 EIAEFKAENPE

-306 KSTLLM
+306 KSTLVM

-405 FASLGMVGTTVFCL
+405 FASLGMVGTTAFCL

-429 NNRINQK
+429 NNRINKK
-436 AFNFIEKLN
+436 AFSLIEKLN

-451 KTWLV
+451 KKWLV
-456 VSVLI
+456 AVVVL

-558 ISLWESYWTPEK
+558 IALWENYWTPEK

-763 PRLLTFHK
+763 PKLLTFHK

>member
-1 MRALKKIMTELVI
+1 MTDLVI
-14 KLYRTLAKNRALFYT
+14 KLYRTLRRNRVLFYT
-29 LLIATSA
+29 LLVASSL
-36 LFVFLGSKVVYE
+36 LFVFLGSKVEYE

-78 IEFLLKDTTQYNEET
+78 LEFLLKDTTAYDQET
-93 YYTLAEAADSF
+93 FYTLAQAADEF
-104 ADSVLLKDTST
+104 ADSLLLQDTAT
-115 NYIADLTWKLDDYLL
+115 NYIADLTWRLDDYLM
-130 QDALGYLFENVP
+130 QDAMGYLFENVP
-142 QVLESKFY
+142 HFLDERFY
-150 PALDSI
+150 PAFDS
-156 LNPTYADAVMAQ
+156 LLTPEYANATMEA

-180 YYDIVRND
+180 WYDIIRKD

-194 IFMQQNKDIAGMM
+194 IFIAQNGDIASMM
-207 GGAYKVVEGHFFTP
+207 GGTYKVLEGHFFTP

-241 GTWLVEMLEE
+241 GTWLVEMIEG
-251 EIAEFEAENPE
+251 EIEKFEAANPQ

-276 NSRQIKSDLATTLSF
+276 NSRQIKKDLTTTLSF

-297 LIIWFCFRN
+297 LIIWYCFRN
-306 KSTLLM
+306 KSTLAM
-312 LLVPVVYGAF
+312 LLLPVVYGAF
-322 FALATIYLIKGGM
+322 FALAVIYLIKGGM

-364 SDPETV
+364 SDPERV

-405 FASLGMVGTTVFCL
+405 FAALGMVGTTLFCL
-419 VFLPHFFNPE
+419 VFLPHFFKPE
-429 NNRINQK
+429 NNRINRK
-436 AFNFIEKLN
+436 AFDAIEKLN

-451 KTWLV
+451 KKWLV
-456 VSVLI
+456 ATIVAIFVVS
-461 IFAVCLFT
+461 LFT
-469 GRNVGFDSNL
+469 GKNVGFDSDL
-479 RNIGHYEPDVMRSS
+479 KNIGHYEPDIMRSS
-493 ELLAQKTMPGMESKF
+493 KTLAQKTMPGMESKY
-508 YAVLSKD
+508 YAVLSKN
-515 LDSALTYNIA
+515 LDTALTYNIA
-525 LEKKCRELAE
+525 LEKKCRELADS
-535 KGLIKK
+535 GLIKK
-541 YTNSAMLLL
+541 YSNAAMLLL
-550 PSNVIEER
+550 PGNVIEGR
-558 ISLWESYWTPEK
+558 IAMWEGYWNPQK
-570 VEQTRKLINRSG
+570 VSQVRKLLSQSG

-591 FEPFMELTQAE
+591 FEPFMELATAQYD
-602 FEANS
+602 ANS
-607 LIDAGII
+607 IIDAGII
-614 PEGLQANLV
+614 PEGLLANLV
-623 ECTDSTWLVFTSA
+623 ECTDSTYLIFTSA

-643 LTVSNTLVKET
+643 LDVSNALVKES

-659 NAIIVVDPFFYT
+659 NSIIVVDPFFYT
-671 QNMVELLND
+671 QNMVKLLND
-680 DFNVVLGIS
+680 DFNVVLGVS
-689 SLFVLIVLLLSFRN
+689 SLFVLVVLLLSFRN
-703 LAIALIAFLPMSMSW
+703 IIIALIAFLPMSMSW
-718 YIVLGVMGMF
+718 YIVLGVMGLF

-763 PRLLTFHK
+763 PKLLTYHK

-818 PFLFNVYKKWKDARK
+818 PFLFNMYKKWKK
-833 K
+833 

>member
-1 MRALKKIMTELVI
+1 MTNLFI
-14 KLYRTLAKNRALFYT
+14 KLYRALGKNRALFYA
-29 LLIATSA
+29 LLVASSV
-36 LFVFLGSKVVYE
+36 LFVFLGSKVEYE

-78 IEFLLKDTTQYNEET
+78 LEFLLKDTTAYNEESF
-93 YYTLAEAADSF
+93 YTLAEAADSF
-104 ADSVLLKDTST
+104 ADSLLLQDIAT

-130 QDALGYLFENVP
+130 QDAMGYLFENVP
-142 QVLESKFY
+142 HFLDERFY
-150 PALDSI
+150 PAFDS
-156 LNPTYADAVMAQ
+156 LLTTEYANEAMAA
-168 NVELLSSAQGMF
+168 NVELLNSAQGMF
-180 YYDIVRND
+180 WYDIVRND

-194 IFMQQNKDIAGMM
+194 IFMAQNGDIAAMM
-207 GGAYKVVEGHFFTP
+207 GGTYKVMEGHFFTP

-241 GTWLVEMLEE
+241 GTFLVEMLEG
-251 EIAEFEAENPE
+251 EIAKFEAANPE

-276 NSRQIKSDLATTLSF
+276 NSRQIKKDLATTLSF
-291 SLVLIC
+291 SLVLIG
-297 LIIWFCFRN
+297 LIIWYCFRN
-306 KSTLLM
+306 KSTILM
-312 LLVPVVYGAF
+312 LVVPVVYGAF
-322 FALATIYLIKGGM
+322 FALSGIYLIKGGM

-364 SDPETV
+364 SDPERV
-370 LREQTKP
+370 LREQVKP
-377 VIMGSL
+377 VLMGSI

-405 FASLGMVGTTVFCL
+405 FASLGMVGTTLFCL
-419 VFLPHFFNPE
+419 VFLPHFFRPE
-429 NNRINQK
+429 NNRINKK
-436 AFNFIEKLN
+436 AFDFIEKLN

-451 KTWLV
+451 KKWLV
-456 VSVLI
+456 ALVLVV
-461 IFAVCLFT
+461 FAVSLFT
-469 GRNVGFDSNL
+469 GRNVGFDSDL
-479 RNIGHYEPDVMRSS
+479 KNIGHYEPVVMRSS
-493 ELLAQKTMPGMESKF
+493 KILAEKTMPGMESKY
-508 YAVLSKD
+508 YAVLSKN

-525 LEKKCRELAE
+525 LEKKCRELADS
-535 KGLIKK
+535 GLIKK

-550 PSNVIEER
+550 PGNVIEER
-558 ISLWESYWTPEK
+558 IALWEGYWNDEK
-570 VEQTRKLINRSG
+570 VEQTRKLLNRSG
-582 KAQGFKDGM
+582 KAQGFKEAM
-591 FEPFMELTQAE
+591 FDPFMNLATAE
-602 FEANS
+602 YEVGS
-607 LIDAGII
+607 LVDAGII
-614 PEGLQANLV
+614 PEGLLANLV
-623 ECTDSTWLVFTSA
+623 ECTDSTYLIFTSA

-643 LTVSNTLVKET
+643 LAVSNKLVKET
-654 EGIPS
+654 EGVPG

-689 SLFVLIVLLLSFRN
+689 SLFVLVVLLLSFRN
-703 LAIALIAFLPMSMSW
+703 IAIALIAFLPMSMSW
-718 YIVLGVMGMF
+718 YIVLGVMGML

-750 SIFVMDGLLGKDN
+750 SIFVMDGMLGKDN
-763 PRLLTFHK
+763 KTLLTYHK

-818 PFLFNVYKKWKDARK
+818 PFLFNIYKKWKDARK

>member
-1 MRALKKIMTELVI
+1 MTELVI

-306 KSTLLM
+306 KSTLVM

-558 ISLWESYWTPEK
+558 ISLWENYWTPEK

>member
-1 MRALKKIMTELVI
+1 MTELVI
-14 KLYRTLAKNRALFYT
+14 KLYRALAKNRALFYT
-29 LLIATSA
+29 LLIASTA
-36 LFVFLGSKVVYE
+36 LFVFLGSKVQYE

-78 IEFLLKDTTQYNEET
+78 IEFLLKDTTAYNEET

-156 LNPTYADAVMAQ
+156 MNPTYADAVMAQ

-221 DSTVA
+221 DGTVA

-251 EIAEFEAENPE
+251 EIAEFEAENPG

-306 KSTLLM
+306 KSTLVM

-429 NNRINQK
+429 NNRINKK
-436 AFNFIEKLN
+436 AFSLIEKLN

-451 KTWLV
+451 KKWLV
-456 VSVLI
+456 AVVLL

-558 ISLWESYWTPEK
+558 IALWKNYWTPEK

-582 KAQGFKDGM
+582 KAQGFKEGM

-763 PRLLTFHK
+763 PKLLTYHK

-818 PFLFNVYKKWKDARK
+818 PFLFNIYKKWKDAGK

>member
-1 MRALKKIMTELVI
+1 MTELVI

-130 QDALGYLFENVP
+130 QDALGYLFENIP

-306 KSTLLM
+306 KSTLVM

-445 TYPFEK
+445 SYPFEK

-558 ISLWESYWTPEK
+558 IALWKNYWTPEK

>member
-1 MRALKKIMTELVI
+1 MTNRVI
-14 KLYRTLAKNRALFYT
+14 KLYRALKRNRALFYT

-36 LFVFLGSKVVYE
+36 LFVFLGSKVTYE

-54 LPSTDESKSAG
+54 LPATDESKSAG

-78 IEFLLKDTTQYNEET
+78 IQFMLKDTTAYNEET
-93 YYTLAEAADSF
+93 MYTLAEAADTF
-104 ADSVLLKDTST
+104 ADSLLIQDTAT
-115 NYIADLTWKLDDYLL
+115 NYIADLTWRLDEYLM
-130 QDALGYLFENVP
+130 QDAMGYLFENLP
-142 QVLESKFY
+142 HFLDKDFYGPLEEVIT
-150 PALDSI
+150 PAH
-156 LNPTYADAVMAQ
+156 ADAAMAN

-180 YYDIVRND
+180 WYDIVRND

-194 IFMQQNKDIAGMM
+194 IFLNQNKGLAGMM
-207 GGAYKVVEGHFFTP
+207 GGNYKIMESHFFTP

-226 LAFLSPNFK
+226 IAFLSPNFK

-241 GTWLVEMLEE
+241 GTWLVEMLEG
-251 EIAEFEAENPE
+251 EIEKFEAANPE

-276 NSRQIKSDLATTLSF
+276 NSRQIKDDLVTTLGF
-291 SLVLIC
+291 SLILIG
-297 LIIWFCFRN
+297 LIIWGCFRN
-306 KSTLLM
+306 KSTLLL
-312 LLVPVVYGAF
+312 LLVPVIYGAF
-322 FALATIYLIKGGM
+322 FSLSGIYLIKGGM

-383 TTIGAFAGLLFTKS
+383 TTIGAFMGLVFTKS
-397 ELLSDFGL
+397 ELLADFGM
-405 FASLGMVGTTVFCL
+405 FAALGMVGTTIFCL
-419 VFLPHFFNPE
+419 VFLPHFFRPE
-429 NNRINQK
+429 NNKINKK
-436 AFNFIEKLN
+436 AFALIEKLN
-445 TYPFEK
+445 TYPFEEK
-451 KTWLV
+451 RWLV
-456 VSVLI
+456 ALVLI
-461 IFAVCLFT
+461 VFVVSLFT
-469 GRNVGFDSNL
+469 GKNVGFDSDL
-479 RNIGHYEPDVMRSS
+479 KNIGHYEPDIMRSQS
-493 ELLAQKTMPGMESKF
+493 IMAQKTMPGMVSKY

-525 LEKKCRELAE
+525 LEKKCRELADS
-535 KGLIKK
+535 GLIKK
-541 YTNSAMLLL
+541 FTNTAMLML
-550 PSNVIEER
+550 PGNIIEER
-558 ISLWESYWTPEK
+558 ISLWENFWNEDR
-570 VEQTRKLINRSG
+570 VENTRKILSNSG
-582 KAQGFKDGM
+582 KKQGFKEGM
-591 FEPFMELTQAE
+591 FDPFLNLAQGEYE
-602 FEANS
+602 VS
-607 LIDAGII
+607 SIIDAGLI
-614 PEGLQANLV
+614 PDGLLANFV
-623 ECTDSTWLVFTSA
+623 EYTDSTYLVFTSA

-643 LTVSNTLVKET
+643 LTVSNALVKET
-654 EGIPS
+654 EGIPG

-671 QNMVELLND
+671 QNMVQLLND

-703 LAIALIAFLPMSMSW
+703 IPIALIAFLPMSMSW
-718 YIVLGVMGMF
+718 YIVLGVMGIF

-750 SIFVMDGLLGKDN
+750 SIFVMDGLLGKEN
-763 PRLLTFHK
+763 PKLLTYHK
-771 TAIFFSAVVLILSI
+771 SAIFFSAVVLILSI

-818 PFLFNVYKKWKDARK
+818 PFLFNLYKKWKERK
-833 K
+833 N